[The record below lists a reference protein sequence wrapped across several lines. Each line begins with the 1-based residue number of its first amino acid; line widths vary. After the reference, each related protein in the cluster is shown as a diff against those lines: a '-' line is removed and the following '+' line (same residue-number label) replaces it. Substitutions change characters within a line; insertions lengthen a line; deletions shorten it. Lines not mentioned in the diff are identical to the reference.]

1 MNYVK
6 IYNLPKSSQASA
18 IIGVINAKLLENIS
32 WYLRPAITEAGDNE
46 YQIHGMYYGSTADV
60 DFSLNIP
67 ALSSPSPEDLSAPSS
82 VFNTD
87 AKRAKIMNI
96 MVDGITK
103 ACQATY
109 VTPGS
114 TVLSW
119 YPPFDIG
126 TDFVIESNPFQPAA
140 EVNPP
145 GEEFTEKGGELE
157 KGMEGELEG
166 PFEGPGGPE
175 FG

>member
-6 IYNLPKSSQASA
+6 IYNLPKSSQNKAV
-18 IIGVINAKLLENIS
+18 IGIINAKLIENIS
-32 WYLRPAITEAGDNE
+32 WYLRPATTEAGGNE

-67 ALSSPSPEDLSAPSS
+67 ALSIPSPEDPSAPSA
-82 VFNTD
+82 VFDTD

-103 ACQATY
+103 ACQSTFT
-109 VTPGS
+109 TPGT
-114 TVLSW
+114 TVVNW
-119 YPPFDIG
+119 YAPFSIG

-157 KGMEGELEG
+157 KGMGEPEG

-175 FG
+175 FS

>member
-6 IYNLPKSSQASA
+6 IYNLPQSSQSKAV
-18 IIGVINAKLLENIS
+18 IGIVNAKLLENIS
-32 WYLRPAITEAGDNE
+32 WYLRTATTEAGGNE

-67 ALSSPSPEDLSAPSS
+67 ALTSPSPEDPSAPSS
-82 VFNTD
+82 IFDTD
-87 AKRAKIMNI
+87 AKKAKIMNI
-96 MVDGITK
+96 MVDGISK

-114 TVLSW
+114 TVLNW
-119 YPPFDIG
+119 YPPFAIG
-126 TDFVIESNPFQPAA
+126 NDFVIESNPFQPAA

-145 GEEFTEKGGELE
+145 GEEFTEPGGELE
-157 KGMEGELEG
+157 KGGGHFEG

-175 FG
+175 FS